1 MNTQGQAIQHAE
13 SSRER
18 LQLQKRQSIGEFLT
32 IFTHQIKQIFDSELN
47 IIGIGSKH
55 SVAFSSGSAATSAV
69 IHLLSPGEKVLSI
82 DDVYGGTQ
90 R

>member
-1 MNTQGQAIQHAE
+1 MGYEYSRTGNPTRGVFERAVAAAE
-13 SSRER
+13 
-18 LQLQKRQSIGEFLT
+18 KT
-32 IFTHQIKQIFDSELN
+32 KYC
-47 IIGIGSKH
+47 
-55 SVAFSSGSAATSAV
+55 VAFSSGSAATSAV